1 MTEQTLFNELNSKNV
16 NDHVEQKN
24 GLTYLAWSYAHE
36 ELKKIDANYSIKI
49 HDFPHPDIDRDDY
62 FVPYLVTPEGYFV
75 QVSVTV
81 KNQTET
87 EWLPVLDFRNKSL
100 PKGKATTFDINKA
113 QKRCFVK
120 AAALHGLG
128 LYIYSGEEVPSAN
141 DNDIT
146 ELEERIN
153 QFVTLSQEKGR
164 DATLDKTMRWLGI
177 QNINKV
183 SQKEIAQAHA
193 KLDEGLKQLDKENGN
208 D

>member
-1 MTEQTLFNELNSKNV
+1 MTEQTLFNELNSKDV

-100 PKGKATTFDINKA
+100 PKGKATTFDINKS

-128 LYIYSGEEVPSAN
+128 LYIYSGEEVPKAS
-141 DNDIT
+141 DNAIT
-146 ELEERIN
+146 ELEEKIKE
-153 QFVTLSQEKGR
+153 FVDISKDNGR

-177 QNINKV
+177 QNINKLGD
-183 SQKEIAQAHA
+183 KDIANAHK
-193 KLDEGLKQLDKENGN
+193 KLESALKQINKEDK
-208 D
+208 

>member
-1 MTEQTLFNELNSKNV
+1 M
-16 NDHVEQKN
+16 
-24 GLTYLAWSYAHE
+24 
-36 ELKKIDANYSIKI
+36 
-49 HDFPHPDIDRDDY
+49 
-62 FVPYLVTPEGYFV
+62 
-75 QVSVTV
+75 SVTV
-81 KNQTET
+81 KGQTET

-100 PKGKATTFDINKA
+100 AKGSATTFDINKA

-128 LYIYSGEEVPSAN
+128 LYIYNGEEVPSAN

-183 SQKEIAQAHA
+183 TKKDIANAHQ
-193 KLDEGLKQLDKENGN
+193 KLDAGLKQLDKENSN

>member
-1 MTEQTLFNELNSKNV
+1 MTEQTLFNELNSKDV

-36 ELKKIDANYSIKI
+36 ELKKIDANYSIKV
-49 HDFPHPDIDRDDY
+49 HEFPHPDVDQDDY
-62 FVPYLVTPEGYFV
+62 FVPYLTTPEGYFV

-128 LYIYSGEEVPSAN
+128 LYIYSGEEVPKAS
-141 DNDIT
+141 DNTIT
-146 ELEERIN
+146 ELEEKIKE
-153 QFVTLSQEKGR
+153 FVEISKNNGR

-177 QNINKV
+177 QNINKLGE
-183 SQKEIAQAHA
+183 KDIANAHK
-193 KLDEGLKQLDKENGN
+193 KLETALKQINKEDK
-208 D
+208 